1 MKQTSPLLMAAT
13 IAAVFVGCAEEKQI
27 QMNLTDVQLVKIDT
41 IQRYPENA
49 QKLLT
54 WRDENNIN
62 YVTFVPLEIY
72 YTVGARMKVMVKR

>member
-1 MKQTSPLLMAAT
+1 MKQTLPFLMAAT
-13 IAAVFVGCAEEKQI
+13 IAVFVGCAGEKQI

-41 IQRYPENA
+41 IRRYPENA

-62 YVTFVPLEIY
+62 YVTFVSLEIY